1 MSDAVDFSKMK
12 LSELIQFAE
21 EQVRIECDQGLDYDV
36 EQLATW
42 EDTLAA
48 LRYMQNSGWPEAYNS
63 AQAKR
68 G

>member
-21 EQVRIECDQGLDYDV
+21 EQVRIEREQGLEYDL
-36 EQLATW
+36 EQLASW

-48 LRYMQNSGWPEAYNS
+48 LRYMQNRGWPEDYS
-63 AQAKR
+63 SSGLKR